1 MPDPEFSKVKGQ
13 EVTCGAS
20 QKVQC
25 PCSLVPIK
33 GTQCLLRHLAD
44 QLQPHTWHITFKEH
58 SLGGQTEIK
67 GMKSPEVTHT
77 EFLMIQSRTIWK
89 ILLNY
94 QLRGGVG
101 LFSIL
106 LIDADQKSAGVN
118 QDCSAETVPRIWGF
132 RDQSNIE
139 TIFVNW

>member
-1 MPDPEFSKVKGQ
+1 MDRQ
-13 EVTCGAS
+13 
-20 QKVQC
+20 
-25 PCSLVPIK
+25 
-33 GTQCLLRHLAD
+33 
-44 QLQPHTWHITFKEH
+44 
-58 SLGGQTEIK
+58 IK

-89 ILLNY
+89 ILSKY

-106 LIDADQKSAGVN
+106 LIDVDQNSAGVN
-118 QDCSAETVPRIWGF
+118 QDCSAETVPRIWHF

-139 TIFVNW
+139 TIFVN